1 MIVVAAERPKMWGAE
16 RPAEKDGADVV
27 NKVRAEGLA
36 VTYFNVRMKA
46 GAPRPVFPF
55 VNK

>member
-1 MIVVAAERPKMWGAE
+1 MWGAE